1 MVDAGGRGGRR
12 GEPAP
17 EDTMAINSL
26 QDLYVNKLQM
36 IYDGEQQGLQAMQQL
51 SQMVSNPDARQGLEM
66 HRRQTEEQ
74 VRRLEQIF
82 QRQGQRAQATEC
94 ASMRALIQET
104 QRMVQQIQDPDTRD
118 AFLIS
123 AQQGMEHHEMAD
135 YGTARTW
142 ARQLGN
148 DEDAQ
153 LLQQTL
159 QEEEQADK
167 LLTQIAERN
176 VNQQAAQ
183 GDRDVT
189 RAAQRDDAARG
200 AGGRAAGTSTGG
212 ASAGGASADRDARA

>member
-1 MVDAGGRGGRR
+1 
-12 GEPAP
+12 
-17 EDTMAINSL
+17 MAINSL
-26 QDLYVNKLQM
+26 QDLYVNKLQK
-36 IYDGEQQGLQAMQQL
+36 IYDAEQQGLQAMQQL
-51 SQMVSNPDARQGLEM
+51 SQMVSNPDARQGLDA

-82 QRQGQRAQATEC
+82 QRQGQRAQGQEC
-94 ASMRALIQET
+94 ASMRALVQET
-104 QRMVQQIQDPDTRD
+104 QQMAQQVQDPDTLD

-123 AQQGMEHHEMAD
+123 AQQVMEHHEIAD

-167 LLTQIAERN
+167 LLSRIAERN
-176 VNQQAAQ
+176 VNVQAAQ

-189 RAAQRDDAARG
+189 RSAQRDDATPG
-200 AGGRAAGTSTGG
+200 AGGRAATGSTSR
-212 ASAGGASADRDARA
+212 ASMGDASADRDARA